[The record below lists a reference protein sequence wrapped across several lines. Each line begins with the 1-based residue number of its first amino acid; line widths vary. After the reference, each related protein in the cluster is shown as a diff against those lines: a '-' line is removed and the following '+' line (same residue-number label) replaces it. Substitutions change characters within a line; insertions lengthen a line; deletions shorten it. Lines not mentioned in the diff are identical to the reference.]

1 MCVMEP
7 VRQPTEARPEHE
19 RAVDETRLRAGLR
32 RTPRERL
39 DHAVQVA
46 RVMQRFRGAKRIEPL
61 LAR

>member
-1 MCVMEP
+1 MDASH
-7 VRQPTEARPEHE
+7 RRDDE
-19 RAVDETRLRAGLR
+19 RSTGPSGVDETRLLAGLR

-46 RVMQRFRGAKRIEPL
+46 RVMRRFRGARRVGPL